1 MNNLSNISDLNEWKE
16 VTKGLYRYVLSPG
29 SCYEIHI
36 IYRNHK
42 TDILSAKAS
51 LYIVG
56 DWRSEDGKYFERE
69 CLEENSMLAVCLEK
83 ASEDYKENMH
93 ED

>member
-1 MNNLSNISDLNEWKE
+1 MDNLSNISDLNEWTE
-16 VTKGLYRYVLSPG
+16 VTRGLYRFVLSAG

-36 IYRNHK
+36 IYHNHK

-56 DWRSEDGKYFERE
+56 DWKDKEGNNFFERE
-69 CLEENSMLAVCLEK
+69 CLEENSMLAACLGK
-83 ASEDYKENMH
+83 ALEDYKANT
-93 ED
+93 